1 MGHEPPRQQD
11 PLNQSL
17 SGIQMVENKL
27 FNMSTS
33 GKQRLQR
40 LQQELK
46 HCTTEKDRYNT
57 PSAQP
62 LTKKSATVTGINDA
76 MGLWETCVQQM
87 QVEIDH
93 IQQQSNIERDRCN
106 HAQAEL
112 HALRLHC
119 RSLCERNHQRGE
131 AVMRRVGLRMLN
143 RELSDACLGWH
154 HNVVGVQKRLREN
167 RLMRRVGARM
177 TQQELTNVWDAW
189 YHNYS
194 ENTRQMV
201 SEGWV
206 CCVAGRALVGVL
218 CGCVRCCGCSA
229 LPSAVISE
237 GCVWWCS
244 GKTAV
249 PSCKWRLMSCSSS
262 SSWRLR

>member
-1 MGHEPPRQQD
+1 MRNVAKRMVHAETAHAV
-11 PLNQSL
+11 L
-17 SGIQMVENKL
+17 SWKMKI
-27 FNMSTS
+27 
-33 GKQRLQR
+33 
-40 LQQELK
+40 
-46 HCTTEKDRYNT
+46 
-57 PSAQP
+57 
-62 LTKKSATVTGINDA
+62 
-76 MGLWETCVQQM
+76 VQQK
-87 QVEIDH
+87 
-93 IQQQSNIERDRCN
+93 
-106 HAQAEL
+106 
-112 HALRLHC
+112 
-119 RSLCERNHQRGE
+119 NHQRGE

-143 RELSDACLGWH
+143 RELSDACLGWR
-154 HNVVGVQKRLREN
+154 HNVVGVQKRLRGEM
-167 RLMRRVGARM
+167 LMRRVGARM

-237 GCVWWCS
+237 GWVWWCS

-249 PSCKWRLMSCSSS
+249 PSCKWRLMSCSSG